1 MPTNSITSAATK
13 NRASPLVFTLQVAC
27 NAAGIPPRRKLRTW
41 AQAALKRPARVT
53 VRIVGAREGRKL
65 NRTFRHR
72 DYATNVLAFTYRD
85 ERPLAGDIVLCAPIV
100 AREARDQAKALDA
113 HYAHLIVHGM
123 LHMQGY
129 DHIAQAGA
137 AAMETREIAILARL
151 GYDNPYHCMQT

>member
-1 MPTNSITSAATK
+1 
-13 NRASPLVFTLQVAC
+13 VFTLQVAC
-27 NAAGIPPRRKLRTW
+27 NAAGIPPRRKLRAW
-41 AQAALKRPARVT
+41 AEAALKHRAQIT

-72 DYATNVLAFTYRD
+72 DYATNVLTFAYHDDRP
-85 ERPLAGDIVLCAPIV
+85 PLAGDIVLCAPVV

-129 DHIAQAGA
+129 DHIARADA
-137 AAMETREIAILARL
+137 AAMEAREIAILARL
-151 GYDNPYHCMQT
+151 GYDNPYLSAHNYRAFNNARTTANRH